1 MSLPDLISNSEEF
14 TTASEDSQG
23 DSKDEVYSNWKE
35 DTTNPWVPIWTRI
48 NRPGKEDNLNT
59 SEEEDRGRPASGR
72 GGYKEREVSPGRALL
87 EQLVN

>member
-48 NRPGKEDNLNT
+48 NRPWDQDNSSSSED
-59 SEEEDRGRPASGR
+59 EDRGRSASGR
-72 GGYKEREVSPGRALL
+72 GGH
-87 EQLVN
+87 

>member
-23 DSKDEVYSNWKE
+23 DFKDEVYSDWKE
-35 DTTNPWVPIWTRI
+35 DTSNSRVPIWTRI
-48 NRPGKEDNLNT
+48 DRPGEEDNSNT
-59 SEEEDRGRPASGR
+59 SEDKDRGRPASGR
-72 GGYKEREVSPGRALL
+72 GGYKEREVSPGCAFL